1 MKHLLILAAAMIFT
15 AQASA
20 ITKVNGA
27 GASFPYPIYSKWFSE
42 YKKVKT
48 DVEFNYQAI
57 GSGGG
62 IRQLIKQTVD
72 FGASDAPMKEKDM
85 KKAAWPVLHIP
96 TVMGAVSVAFNLD
109 GVKALNL
116 DGTTLAKIFM
126 GEIQKWNDPALV
138 ALNKGAKLP
147 NADILV
153 VRRSDGS
160 GTTAIFSDYLS
171 TVSPDF
177 KKKIGK
183 GKALKWPATTVGAK
197 GNDGVTG
204 VVKQTKGAIGYVELA
219 YAIKNNLPTAKVKN
233 KSGNFTAP
241 SIKGVSASAAKL
253 KDADYNGDLRISI
266 VDQEGKDVYPISAFT
281 YILLPVTK
289 ETVQLKEVKTFINW
303 ALTKGQDMAADLHYA
318 PLPKKLRTVLLK
330 KIK

>member
-85 KKAAWPVLHIP
+85 KKAAWPVLHVP

-109 GVKALNL
+109 GVKDLKV
-116 DGTTLAKIFM
+116 DGPTLAKIFM
-126 GEIQKWNDPALV
+126 GSITKWNDPALV
-138 ALNKGAKLP
+138 ALNKGVNLP

-171 TVSPDF
+171 TVSPEF
-177 KKKIGK
+177 KKKVGK

-204 VVKQTKGAIGYVELA
+204 VVKQTKGSVGYVELA
-219 YAIKNNLPTAKVKN
+219 YAIKNGLPTAKVKN
-233 KSGNFTAP
+233 KNGKFTAP

-266 VDQEGKDVYPISAFT
+266 VDQAGDDVYPISAFT

-289 ETVQLKEVKTFINW
+289 ETTQLKEVKNFLNW
-303 ALTKGQDMAADLHYA
+303 ALTKGQAMAGDLHYA
-318 PLPKKLRTVLLK
+318 PLPSKLTKVLLK

>member
-1 MKHLLILAAAMIFT
+1 MKQLMILAAALIFS

-72 FGASDAPMKEKDM
+72 FGASDAPMKEKDI
-85 KKAAWPVLHIP
+85 KKAAWPVLHVP

-109 GVKALNL
+109 GVNALNI
-116 DGTTLAKIFM
+116 DGPTLAKIFM

-177 KKKIGK
+177 KKKVGK

-219 YAIKNNLPTAKVKN
+219 YAIKNGLPTAKVKN
-233 KSGNFTAP
+233 KSGKFTAP
-241 SIKGVSASAAKL
+241 SIKGVSASTAKL

-266 VDQEGKDVYPISAFT
+266 VDQEGQDVYPISAFT

-289 ETVQLKEVKTFINW
+289 ETTQLKEVKSFLNW
-303 ALTKGQDMAADLHYA
+303 ALTKGQAMAGDLHYA
-318 PLPKKLRTVLLK
+318 PLPSKLTKVLLK